1 MSTWYN
7 LESCR
12 KKKAQLGDIGLWPCR
27 WETVLIDEECGM
39 AQLAMAGEDKSER
52 KPAVFPLPA
61 SALNSCPDSP
71 ATDYCWKCKL
81 KSSFCPHHLWPW
93 HCITATGKELAEELM
108 DLLLWWTWAHCL
120 GRLWKGL
127 QLWAGKVIKSSEL
140 NRLFC
145 GAMEDKN
152 VGEILDSGGL
162 SCEVYK
168 WRKDH
173 FVRFWIKNL

>member
-1 MSTWYN
+1 MRNVGWPSSLWQVRTSQRGN
-7 LESCR
+7 
-12 KKKAQLGDIGLWPCR
+12 QLSSLSQLLPW
-27 WETVLIDEECGM
+27 TLVLTPP
-39 AQLAMAGEDKSER
+39 AM
-52 KPAVFPLPA
+52 
-61 SALNSCPDSP
+61 
-71 ATDYCWKCKL
+71 DYCWKCKL

-108 DLLLWWTWAHCL
+108 GLLLWWTWAHCL